1 MTRWDITNGDA
12 AIAYIKEKHEKPF
25 FMSYGLAHTHRPFNE
40 VDASVNPDYLKVP
53 HCLADNA
60 QNRLDY
66 AGYVTSA
73 MRADMCIGRVLDAL
87 DEAKLTE
94 DTLIIY
100 TTDHGIAFP
109 FMKCNLYDTGIGVSL
124 IIKYKGNPSAG
135 MVKDGLVSH
144 VDIYP
149 TLCELLGIDKPDW
162 LTGTSLMPLLNNET
176 EEVNDAV
183 FAEVT
188 YHAAAEPQRCV
199 RTKRYKYIR
208 RFGDFEKYVPANID
222 AGGSKDFLMDEG
234 LMEHLPPREQ
244 LFDLSMDAAERNNL
258 VEAPEYKA
266 VLEDMRT
273 RLDKF
278 MEDTDDFA
286 KSGQWPRPEGMIL
299 NTQTCLDPDSTDPAD
314 YE

>member
-1 MTRWDITNGDA
+1 
-12 AIAYIKEKHEKPF
+12 
-25 FMSYGLAHTHRPFNE
+25 
-40 VDASVNPDYLKVP
+40 
-53 HCLADNA
+53 
-60 QNRLDY
+60 
-66 AGYVTSA
+66 
-73 MRADMCIGRVLDAL
+73 
-87 DEAKLTE
+87 
-94 DTLIIY
+94 
-100 TTDHGIAFP
+100 
-109 FMKCNLYDTGIGVSL
+109 
-124 IIKYKGNPSAG
+124 